1 MRLLLGVMA
10 LGLFVFPLIRLLLLS
25 LGAEDSSWS
34 LEGYRLLVSDERAST
49 AIVNTIYISIA
60 SALISSFL
68 GTLMAFLVGYTNIHY
83 KKIIEMLIFLP
94 FVIPAY
100 VMTISWTGLTSP
112 GGALTLFL
120 KELGLPGIDLYT
132 MGGNHRDARYLP
144 YVCRLCDGDSPAS
157 ADFPGN
163 RLGGAGVRFFPV
175 AIDPED
181 RSADGSISHSRRRCT
196 GFSGGYR

>member
-1 MRLLLGVMA
+1 MRMRIARSVSPGVGMRLLLGVMA

-83 KKIIEMLIFLP
+83 KK
-94 FVIPAY
+94 
-100 VMTISWTGLTSP
+100 S
-112 GGALTLFL
+112 
-120 KELGLPGIDLYT
+120 
-132 MGGNHRDARYLP
+132 
-144 YVCRLCDGDSPAS
+144 
-157 ADFPGN
+157 
-163 RLGGAGVRFFPV
+163 
-175 AIDPED
+175 
-181 RSADGSISHSRRRCT
+181 SRC
-196 GFSGGYR
+196 

>member
-112 GGALTLFL
+112 GGA
-120 KELGLPGIDLYT
+120 
-132 MGGNHRDARYLP
+132 
-144 YVCRLCDGDSPAS
+144 
-157 ADFPGN
+157 
-163 RLGGAGVRFFPV
+163 GVRFFPV